1 MPASTSHRRPARQ
14 HRGPILLVLL
24 HLAILP
30 AVSTA
35 VERTFENED
44 EKYMY
49 FWGTTFGEQLSAAG
63 ISDPRDVQWVLK
75 GLQDQ
80 VARAAPEFG
89 EEYPS
94 MLSNYLLRRSK
105 AAAEAEAAVSKEYVS
120 AMAAENGARRTA
132 SGLVFREIEA
142 GRGAEPTGE
151 SRVKV
156 HYTGTLRDGR
166 VFDSSLTRNQALET
180 RLDRVIPCWKEA
192 IPMMRVGGKAKI
204 TCPAELAYGNRGN
217 RGIPG
222 GAALT
227 FEVELLE
234 VDE

>member
-1 MPASTSHRRPARQ
+1 MPVSTSHPRPAQQ
-14 HRGPILLVLL
+14 HRGPMLLVLL
-24 HLAILP
+24 HLTILP

-35 VERTFENED
+35 VERTFETED
-44 EKYMY
+44 QKYMY
-49 FWGTTFGEQLSAAG
+49 FWGTTFGQQLSAAG
-63 ISDPRDVQWVLK
+63 ISDPRDVQWVLQ

-80 VARAAPEFG
+80 VARAAPEYSD
-89 EEYPS
+89 EYPS

-105 AAAEAEAAVSKEYVS
+105 AAAEAEAAVSREYVN
-120 AMAAENGARRTA
+120 AMAAEKGARRTT
-132 SGLVFREIEA
+132 SGLVFTEITA

-156 HYTGTLRDGR
+156 HYTGTLRDGS
-166 VFDSSLTRNQALET
+166 VFDSSQTRNQPLDT
-180 RLDRVIPCWKEA
+180 RLDRVIACWKEA

-204 TCPAELAYGNRGN
+204 TCPPELAYGNRGN
-217 RGIPG
+217 RNIPG

-234 VDE
+234 VDD